1 VADRD
6 AAFVGTIP
14 ANYDQYL
21 GPILFHGSANDLAGR
36 LAVTAGLR
44 VLEVACGTGLL
55 TRRLLDRLD
64 GRGSLLATDLNEA
77 MIAYGRSRIP
87 RRPDLEWSQ
96 ADATKLPL
104 CDRSFDAVVCQFGL
118 MFFPDKAA
126 AIREVFRVLTPG
138 GVYLFNVWDAFAYNP
153 IARITHETVAGF
165 FPTDPPRFYAVPYGF
180 HEPEPIRTL
189 LTEAGF
195 ERTQWAHVDKTGT
208 SPSAEDAATGLLEGN
223 PIRDAIVARRAE
235 ALPEIKRALAA
246 RIAAELGDRPV
257 RVPLRALVFSA
268 RRP

>member
-1 VADRD
+1 VVDRD
-6 AAFVGTIP
+6 SAFVGTIP

-21 GPILFHGSANDLAGR
+21 GPILFHGYADDMADR
-36 LAVTAGLR
+36 LVVTARQR
-44 VLEVACGTGLL
+44 VLEIACGTGLL
-55 TRRLLDRLD
+55 TRRLLDRLG
-64 GRGSLLATDLNEA
+64 GRGWLLATDLNEA

-87 RRPDLEWSQ
+87 RRPELEWSQ
-96 ADATKLPL
+96 ADATKLPV
-104 CDRSFDAVVCQFGL
+104 CDRSFDAIVCQFGL

-126 AIREVFRVLTPG
+126 AVREAFRVLAPG
-138 GVYLFNVWDAFAYNP
+138 GVYLFNVWDAFASNP

-180 HEPEPIRTL
+180 HEPEPIRAL

-195 ERTQWAHVDKTGT
+195 EGVQWAHVDQTGT

>member
-1 VADRD
+1 MADRD

-21 GPILFHGSANDLAGR
+21 GPILFHGFADDLAGR
-36 LAVTAGLR
+36 LAITAGLR

-55 TRRLLDRLD
+55 TQRLLDRLG

-138 GVYLFNVWDAFAYNP
+138 GVYLFNVWDAFAHNP

-195 ERTQWAHVDKTGT
+195 EGAQWAHIDKTGT

-235 ALPEIKRALAA
+235 ALPEIKLALAA